1 MPALNLGQPQPGV
14 FQMAYVVVE
23 VIEMDEPTEATF
35 TRFYAQALTWD
46 GSDPVR
52 PFR

>member
-1 MPALNLGQPQPGV
+1 VPTGGRVGYVDTTAELN
-14 FQMAYVVVE
+14 AYVE

>member
-1 MPALNLGQPQPGV
+1 VPTGGRVGYVDTTGELN
-14 FQMAYVVVE
+14 AYVE

-46 GSDPVR
+46 GADPVR

>member
-1 MPALNLGQPQPGV
+1 
-14 FQMAYVVVE
+14 